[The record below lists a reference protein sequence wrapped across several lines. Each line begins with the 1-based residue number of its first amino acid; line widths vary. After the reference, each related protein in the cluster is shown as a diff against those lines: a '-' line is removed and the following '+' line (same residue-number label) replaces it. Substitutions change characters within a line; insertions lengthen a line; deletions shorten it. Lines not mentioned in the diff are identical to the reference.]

1 MVDEFVSGRE
11 VLFAG
16 RIKEGCI
23 VDGHADLLA
32 DDIFLVDGE
41 PALLDCL
48 EFEDELRYL
57 DRIDDAAFL
66 AMDLEFLG
74 RKDLGDYFLAGYA
87 VRSVIPPRRRCATS
101 TLLIARWCARKSS
114 ACDSPRANRR
124 PLRTP
129 CAT

>member
-1 MVDEFVSGRE
+1 M
-11 VLFAG
+11 
-16 RIKEGCI
+16 
-23 VDGHADLLA
+23 
-32 DDIFLVDGE
+32 
-41 PALLDCL
+41 L

-87 VRSVIPPRRRCATS
+87 VRSGDTAPASLRDFYV
-101 TLLIARWCARKSS
+101 LIARWCARKSS